1 MSDRFDE
8 LVDHPSLTPAE
19 RARLR
24 RVHDLLLEVGP
35 PPEAPLALQ
44 PPAEEARV
52 VPLRRR
58 NRGLMLIA
66 AALALAVAGGAG
78 YLLGDRPASE
88 EAAQTITTTE
98 ATTVV
103 KTVTSAPE
111 APTGPL
117 VPLAGVGA
125 ATGASGTVEILPRAP
140 SGDYPVRIRLSG
152 LPERETFE
160 MWIVDDDG
168 ELDKL
173 CGSFASGYH
182 DTDVTIPVPY
192 EMRTRELH
200 HCLVICI
207 PQARSLVNAPGE
219 HILSIG

>member
-8 LVDHPSLTPAE
+8 LVDHPSLSPEE

-35 PPEAPLALQ
+35 PPEVPQHLR
-44 PPAEEARV
+44 PPGEGRV
-52 VPLRRR
+52 IPFPRR

-66 AALALAVAGGAG
+66 AALALAAAGGAG
-78 YLLGDRPASE
+78 YLLGDRTASE
-88 EAAQTITTTE
+88 EAARTITATE

-103 KTVTSAPE
+103 ETVTSAPE
-111 APTGPL
+111 SPSGPRVSL
-117 VPLAGVGA
+117 TGVGEA
-125 ATGASGTVEILPRAP
+125 AGASGTVEILPRAP
-140 SGDYPVRIRLSG
+140 SGDYPVRLRLSG

-182 DTDVTIPVPY
+182 GTDVTIPVPY
-192 EMRTRELH
+192 EMRTRDDW
-200 HCLVICI
+200 VIV
-207 PQARSLVNAPGE
+207 RPGSTE
-219 HILSIG
+219 PLLRT